1 MDSKR
6 GIKMDKEKIEFLFE
20 QMDLLDLFETLEL
33 LTIQIKKD
41 LEYEK
46 RNKQ

>member
-1 MDSKR
+1 
-6 GIKMDKEKIEFLFE
+6 MDKEKIEFLFE
-20 QMDLLDLFETLEL
+20 QMELLELFETLEL

-46 RNKQ
+46 RKEERS